1 MPRKRRFSDQP
12 FGPTLERL
20 MAKQDVTYRGLA
32 EATGLSA
39 GYLNHLVHGNRPVP
53 SDEVIATFA
62 RALGVEPDHF
72 QEIRIRRIC
81 DRLERMPEMMDRL
94 YRRLGG

>member
-1 MPRKRRFSDQP
+1 MARKRRFSEEP
-12 FGPTLERL
+12 FGPTIERL
-20 MAKQDVTYRGLA
+20 MEETGVTFRGLA
-32 EATGLSA
+32 AKTDLSA

-53 SDEVIATFA
+53 SDEVIATVA

-72 QEIRIRRIC
+72 QEVRVRRIC
-81 DRLERMPEMMDRL
+81 DRLERMPEMLDRL

>member
-1 MPRKRRFSDQP
+1 M
-12 FGPTLERL
+12 
-20 MAKQDVTYRGLA
+20 
-32 EATGLSA
+32 
-39 GYLNHLVHGNRPVP
+39 
-53 SDEVIATFA
+53 IATFA

-81 DRLERMPEMMDRL
+81 DRLERMPERMDRL